1 MAGDDAAARRAKL
14 CTAHLHFRLGDSGA
28 AVDRFAVRER
38 FPTAI
43 ISIAVAEDIL
53 SAFEQ
58 ARLAGGVRS
67 SDASAED
74 ELARLF
80 RPRVLA
86 MMLARTRDWDA
97 SRDLTQDVMLAVI
110 TALRAGA
117 LRDPE
122 KLACF
127 IQGTAR
133 NLANNHLR
141 AREIRKSREDAL
153 SPELVGVLT
162 GPPHAAEAE
171 TAERDRVLRDAL
183 HKLDPTDQTI
193 LFMTLIEGRKPADIA
208 GRLGFTSELV
218 RQRKS
223 RAVAK
228 VAGFIKKLSRSGGS
242 LHLLSQRSS
251 E

>member
-1 MAGDDAAARRAKL
+1 
-14 CTAHLHFRLGDSGA
+14 
-28 AVDRFAVRER
+28 
-38 FPTAI
+38 
-43 ISIAVAEDIL
+43 
-53 SAFEQ
+53 
-58 ARLAGGVRS
+58 
-67 SDASAED
+67 
-74 ELARLF
+74 
-80 RPRVLA
+80 

-110 TALRAGA
+110 TALRAGV
-117 LRDPE
+117 LREPE

-141 AREIRKSREDAL
+141 SREIRKSREDEL
-153 SPELVGVLT
+153 SPELVDVLP
-162 GPPHAAEAE
+162 GPPHGADTE
-171 TAERDRVLRDAL
+171 TAERDRILRDVL
-183 HKLDPTDQTI
+183 HKLDATDQTI
-193 LFMTLIEGRKPADIA
+193 LFMTLMEGRKPADIA
-208 GRLGFTSELV
+208 SRLGLTSDLV

-242 LHLLSQRSS
+242 LHLISERSA

>member
-1 MAGDDAAARRAKL
+1 VEEG
-14 CTAHLHFRLGDSGA
+14 
-28 AVDRFAVRER
+28 
-38 FPTAI
+38 
-43 ISIAVAEDIL
+43 IL
-53 SAFEQ
+53 SSCEQ
-58 ARLAGGVRS
+58 ARLAESVRS
-67 SDASAED
+67 HDARAE
-74 ELARLF
+74 EEVARLF

-117 LRDPE
+117 LREPE
-122 KLACF
+122 KLAGF

-141 AREIRKSREDAL
+141 SREIRKSREDAL
-153 SPELVGVLT
+153 SPELEDVLAE
-162 GPPHAAEAE
+162 PPHGADAE
-171 TAERDRVLRDAL
+171 TAERDRILREVLR
-183 HKLDPTDQTI
+183 KLDATDQTI
-193 LFMTLIEGRKPADIA
+193 LFMTLMEGRKPADIA
-208 GRLGFTSELV
+208 CRLGLTSDLV

-223 RAVAK
+223 RAVTK

-242 LHLLSQRSS
+242 LHLISERSA